1 MENVIHR
8 LTLDLTGPDT
18 IPRVEVQ
25 QDNARSLSISLTQ
38 GGRPYWIAEGVTA
51 VFSGRKPDGKPLF
64 NACTI
69 EKNRVVYDF
78 TDQTTNVA
86 GIVECEIL
94 LYSGDER
101 ILASPRFELAIDELI
116 HRDGDVPESAPEIS
130 ALTQMVAA
138 GTAMIEDL
146 REALGELEGVEEIL
160 TQARAAAEAASGS
173 EAAARGHA
181 KTAAA
186 AAADALTLAGQANSA
201 SQQANKYAYEANRN
215 AQRVAVEREA
225 AEKAADDAQTQAV
238 TAGDHAKA
246 AEESAKRA
254 EEAAAGAG
262 GGGISTETVSGM
274 ITGHNTNRDSH
285 EDIRQQVQGNN
296 DLIAALN
303 RDKLDAARLPE
314 AINTALA
321 QAQASG
327 LFDGAD
333 GRGIKTIARTSG
345 NGAAGTTDTYT
356 ITYTDGTKSTYQ
368 VRNGANGKDGTDG
381 DDGITPHIGS
391 NGNWYIGDTDTGVK
405 AQGEGGS
412 GSAVVVEAG
421 IRDADAVRDAG
432 RKPMKAMVSFM
443 DDDCRKAVYHRKDT
457 TPNEPSLW
465 ELIQELGI
473 PYTLSCPPGSIYDPE
488 NPVDGNEAYL
498 TVGELQE
505 MHRGGVGISCH
516 HWRQYN
522 MDDTELLPTEDDYD
536 ADLTRCLEKFR
547 AWGITDVLS
556 VAYPQGV
563 IADNYLHVAKRHFR
577 MGFGVTRGINQRPYA
592 SYRMDRCETFPTGS
606 AYVADPTKA
615 LNEAKARVNDL
626 AETGGWLI
634 FMTHAWYE
642 TFSPADLRSLV
653 AYIREQGIE
662 IVGVNDAIRNTGNV
676 VEVGDIV
683 KPMEEQTAPFFVV
696 DAEGN
701 TYTNALHDYTPS
713 GETLTEINAGYNLG
727 YIGGEN
733 GTRMSSTDT
742 NRWVSDDIKVQAGE
756 IYRLT
761 CSAVW
766 TGAAYAVL
774 TAASGGTVVDIVAG
788 DANTPSTALTDH
800 DITIP
805 EGGTILRVSS
815 NLTVQPEGYK
825 IYRVESA
832 EGSGSGASVT
842 IDTTL
847 TQSGQAADAKVV
859 GDALKEKQPKGNYLT
874 EAQLKTINGQ
884 SLVGEGN
891 IEISGTSQSGKTSF
905 DEFLDNIDVDYAYDS
920 ATGANYT
927 VIRVYKNKL
936 DGTKQYPFAVVP
948 DVNEIKYSTLD
959 FMEKFADDNGYLL
972 AINSGLGSPATH
984 QIDGIVV
991 QNGVVVYNT
1000 PAVYHAG
1007 SMPLTIDVNG
1017 DLSYASSNV
1026 DANELVANGVVS
1038 ALCGFC
1044 PIIVDY
1050 NTVNPPTVSNVTHF
1064 TQNAQRQIIGQFGNG
1079 DYAIVTCEG
1088 RDFDNSDGWTI
1099 AEAQTIC
1106 KKLGL
1111 KFAYNLDGG
1120 GSTQTVIGKKQ
1131 LNTIYENE
1139 KGRKLPSFI
1148 VFNGKTELG
1157 VMPDVPD
1164 IPTKTL
1170 ESITATYNGGS
1181 VAVGTDLTTLTGI
1194 VVTATYSDGSTAIV
1208 NGYTLSGEI
1217 VEGDNVIT
1225 VKYSGKTTTIT
1236 VVGVALS
1243 GFIWTIGTTEP
1254 NGTWFGQEGPEYHRT
1269 ALYTTENTGSQVA
1282 LDIDNN
1288 SVVNSHNVPYGAPKK
1303 LYLPKIPTG
1312 ATKLSWSNSDANVL
1326 EAVWLYDATGT
1337 RITEVGTKYDMASPL
1352 DLTKYPN
1359 AVYWNCDC
1367 KYGTKNATIY
1377 ANPDSSLPDAYARYQ
1392 IICDTE
1398 FTFS

>member
-1 MENVIHR
+1 MAIINCYDVNGDAIR
-8 LTLDLTGPDT
+8 FLTQWDHDISIRATGVKTSPIPEFRFSNKHSQKSKCISGVLVGDGVKAT
-18 IPRVEVQ
+18 IPNGFLQEALPIYVQLFYTYPSGDAKTEHTFVIPVKPASMPDGAVYEPVEV
-25 QDNARSLSISLTQ
+25 RS
-38 GGRPYWIAEGVTA
+38 IAELEKRIKALEENGVPGAGGVPSNPGFDTVSLGGDAGVVIIPDGTADAPAITFYGAHGDEPVALNNVADATDDRSAPNLGQVKQLVEQHSGQSADLSGYAKKQWVQEGFQPKGNYLTSAPVTA
-51 VFSGRKPDGKPLF
+51 VNGRTGAVNLSASDVGARPD
-64 NACTI
+64 TW
-69 EKNRVVYDF
+69 
-78 TDQTTNVA
+78 
-86 GIVECEIL
+86 
-94 LYSGDER
+94 
-101 ILASPRFELAIDELI
+101 
-116 HRDGDVPESAPEIS
+116 VPTAQEVG
-130 ALTQMVAA
+130 ALPA
-138 GTAMIEDL
+138 GTKIPAKLSDL
-146 REALGELEGVEEIL
+146 ENDKGYITGYTENDPTVPAW
-160 TQARAAAEAASGS
+160 
-173 EAAARGHA
+173 
-181 KTAAA
+181 
-186 AAADALTLAGQANSA
+186 
-201 SQQANKYAYEANRN
+201 
-215 AQRVAVEREA
+215 
-225 AEKAADDAQTQAV
+225 
-238 TAGDHAKA
+238 AKA
-246 AEESAKRA
+246 ATKPTYTAA
-254 EEAAAGAG
+254 EVGALPDTTVIPTVPSTLPNPKKLKFIGGATGEYDGSSELTITIPAAGE
-262 GGGISTETVSGM
+262 SSG
-274 ITGHNTNRDSH
+274 
-285 EDIRQQVQGNN
+285 
-296 DLIAALN
+296 
-303 RDKLDAARLPE
+303 
-314 AINTALA
+314 
-321 QAQASG
+321 
-327 LFDGAD
+327 
-333 GRGIKTIARTSG
+333 
-345 NGAAGTTDTYT
+345 
-356 ITYTDGTKSTYQ
+356 
-368 VRNGANGKDGTDG
+368 
-381 DDGITPHIGS
+381 
-391 NGNWYIGDTDTGVK
+391 
-405 AQGEGGS
+405 

-432 RKPMKAMVSFM
+432 RKPVKAMISFM
-443 DDDCRKAVYHRKDT
+443 DDDCRKAVYHRKAE

-473 PYTLSCPPGSIYDPE
+473 PYTLACPPGSIYDPE

-498 TVGELQE
+498 SVGELQE

-522 MDDTELLPTEDDYD
+522 MDDTELLPTEADYD
-536 ADLTRCLEKFR
+536 ADLTRCLEQFR

-577 MGFGVTRGINQRPYA
+577 MGFGVKKAINQRPYA
-592 SYRMDRCETFPTGS
+592 SYRMDRCETFPRGD
-606 AYVADPTKA
+606 AYKADTTLA
-615 LNEAKARVNDL
+615 LTEAKARVNDL

-642 TFSPADLRSLV
+642 TFSPADLCSLV

-733 GTRMSSTDT
+733 GTRMSSTDK

-1017 DLSYASSNV
+1017 DLSYASSDV

-1225 VKYSGKTTTIT
+1225 VKCSGKTTTIT

-1254 NGTWFGQEGPEYHRT
+1254 NGTWFGQGGPEYHRT

-1367 KYGTKNATIY
+1367 KYGTKNAKIY

>member
-1 MENVIHR
+1 MSNKEQLQNN
-8 LTLDLTGPDT
+8 
-18 IPRVEVQ
+18 
-25 QDNARSLSISLTQ
+25 NAE
-38 GGRPYWIAEGVTA
+38 Y
-51 VFSGRKPDGKPLF
+51 
-64 NACTI
+64 
-69 EKNRVVYDF
+69 
-78 TDQTTNVA
+78 
-86 GIVECEIL
+86 
-94 LYSGDER
+94 
-101 ILASPRFELAIDELI
+101 
-116 HRDGDVPESAPEIS
+116 S
-130 ALTQMVAA
+130 AL
-138 GTAMIEDL
+138 IEVL
-146 REALGELEGVEEIL
+146 KG
-160 TQARAAAEAASGS
+160 
-173 EAAARGHA
+173 
-181 KTAAA
+181 K
-186 AAADALTLAGQANSA
+186 
-201 SQQANKYAYEANRN
+201 
-215 AQRVAVEREA
+215 AV
-225 AEKAADDAQTQAV
+225 
-238 TAGDHAKA
+238 
-246 AEESAKRA
+246 
-254 EEAAAGAG
+254 G
-262 GGGISTETVSGM
+262 GGNV
-274 ITGHNTNRDSH
+274 
-285 EDIRQQVQGNN
+285 
-296 DLIAALN
+296 DL
-303 RDKLDAARLPE
+303 
-314 AINTALA
+314 
-321 QAQASG
+321 
-327 LFDGAD
+327 
-333 GRGIKTIARTSG
+333 
-345 NGAAGTTDTYT
+345 
-356 ITYTDGTKSTYQ
+356 
-368 VRNGANGKDGTDG
+368 
-381 DDGITPHIGS
+381 
-391 NGNWYIGDTDTGVK
+391 
-405 AQGEGGS
+405 
-412 GSAVVVEAG
+412 
-421 IRDADAVRDAG
+421 
-432 RKPMKAMVSFM
+432 
-443 DDDCRKAVYHRKDT
+443 
-457 TPNEPSLW
+457 
-465 ELIQELGI
+465 
-473 PYTLSCPPGSIYDPE
+473 
-488 NPVDGNEAYL
+488 
-498 TVGELQE
+498 
-505 MHRGGVGISCH
+505 
-516 HWRQYN
+516 
-522 MDDTELLPTEDDYD
+522 
-536 ADLTRCLEKFR
+536 
-547 AWGITDVLS
+547 
-556 VAYPQGV
+556 
-563 IADNYLHVAKRHFR
+563 
-577 MGFGVTRGINQRPYA
+577 
-592 SYRMDRCETFPTGS
+592 S
-606 AYVADPTKA
+606 AYATKEE
-615 LNEAKARVNDL
+615 LNN
-626 AETGGWLI
+626 
-634 FMTHAWYE
+634 Y
-642 TFSPADLRSLV
+642 
-653 AYIREQGIE
+653 
-662 IVGVNDAIRNTGNV
+662 
-676 VEVGDIV
+676 
-683 KPMEEQTAPFFVV
+683 
-696 DAEGN
+696 
-701 TYTNALHDYTPS
+701 
-713 GETLTEINAGYNLG
+713 
-727 YIGGEN
+727 
-733 GTRMSSTDT
+733 
-742 NRWVSDDIKVQAGE
+742 
-756 IYRLT
+756 
-761 CSAVW
+761 
-766 TGAAYAVL
+766 
-774 TAASGGTVVDIVAG
+774 
-788 DANTPSTALTDH
+788 
-800 DITIP
+800 
-805 EGGTILRVSS
+805 
-815 NLTVQPEGYK
+815 
-825 IYRVESA
+825 
-832 EGSGSGASVT
+832 
-842 IDTTL
+842 
-847 TQSGQAADAKVV
+847 
-859 GDALKEKQPKGNYLT
+859 QPKGNYATTEQLETKQPKGEYLT
-874 EAQLKTINGQ
+874 EHQPLKTINGQ

-891 IEISGTSQSGKTSF
+891 ITIEGGNGETVDLSGYQEKLISGTNIKTINGQSILGGGNIEIGGTSQSGKTSF

-1225 VKYSGKTTTIT
+1225 VKYSSKTTTIT

-1243 GFIWTIGTTEP
+1243 EFIWTIGTTEP
-1254 NGTWFGQEGPEYHRT
+1254 NGTWLGQGGPEYHRT

-1312 ATKLSWSNSDANVL
+1312 ATKLSWSNSDANVF
-1326 EAVWLYDATGT
+1326 EAIWLYDATGT

>member
-1 MENVIHR
+1 MSYTKQNFSAGQ
-8 LTLDLTGPDT
+8 TLK
-18 IPRVEVQ
+18 
-25 QDNARSLSISLTQ
+25 
-38 GGRPYWIAEGVTA
+38 AEHLNNIE
-51 VFSGRKPDGKPLF
+51 DGIIE
-64 NACTI
+64 I
-69 EKNRVVYDF
+69 EKNMQPKGEYATEDYVSQEIAKAQLGGD
-78 TDQTTNVA
+78 DSNVD
-86 GIVECEIL
+86 L
-94 LYSGDER
+94 
-101 ILASPRFELAIDELI
+101 
-116 HRDGDVPESAPEIS
+116 SAY
-130 ALTQMVAA
+130 ATK
-138 GTAMIEDL
+138 EDL
-146 REALGELEGVEEIL
+146 
-160 TQARAAAEAASGS
+160 
-173 EAAARGHA
+173 
-181 KTAAA
+181 
-186 AAADALTLAGQANSA
+186 
-201 SQQANKYAYEANRN
+201 
-215 AQRVAVEREA
+215 
-225 AEKAADDAQTQAV
+225 
-238 TAGDHAKA
+238 
-246 AEESAKRA
+246 
-254 EEAAAGAG
+254 
-262 GGGISTETVSGM
+262 
-274 ITGHNTNRDSH
+274 
-285 EDIRQQVQGNN
+285 
-296 DLIAALN
+296 
-303 RDKLDAARLPE
+303 
-314 AINTALA
+314 
-321 QAQASG
+321 
-327 LFDGAD
+327 
-333 GRGIKTIARTSG
+333 
-345 NGAAGTTDTYT
+345 
-356 ITYTDGTKSTYQ
+356 
-368 VRNGANGKDGTDG
+368 KD
-381 DDGITPHIGS
+381 
-391 NGNWYIGDTDTGVK
+391 Y
-405 AQGEGGS
+405 
-412 GSAVVVEAG
+412 
-421 IRDADAVRDAG
+421 
-432 RKPMKAMVSFM
+432 
-443 DDDCRKAVYHRKDT
+443 
-457 TPNEPSLW
+457 
-465 ELIQELGI
+465 
-473 PYTLSCPPGSIYDPE
+473 
-488 NPVDGNEAYL
+488 
-498 TVGELQE
+498 
-505 MHRGGVGISCH
+505 
-516 HWRQYN
+516 
-522 MDDTELLPTEDDYD
+522 
-536 ADLTRCLEKFR
+536 
-547 AWGITDVLS
+547 
-556 VAYPQGV
+556 
-563 IADNYLHVAKRHFR
+563 
-577 MGFGVTRGINQRPYA
+577 
-592 SYRMDRCETFPTGS
+592 
-606 AYVADPTKA
+606 
-615 LNEAKARVNDL
+615 
-626 AETGGWLI
+626 
-634 FMTHAWYE
+634 
-642 TFSPADLRSLV
+642 
-653 AYIREQGIE
+653 
-662 IVGVNDAIRNTGNV
+662 
-676 VEVGDIV
+676 
-683 KPMEEQTAPFFVV
+683 
-696 DAEGN
+696 
-701 TYTNALHDYTPS
+701 
-713 GETLTEINAGYNLG
+713 
-727 YIGGEN
+727 
-733 GTRMSSTDT
+733 
-742 NRWVSDDIKVQAGE
+742 
-756 IYRLT
+756 
-761 CSAVW
+761 
-766 TGAAYAVL
+766 
-774 TAASGGTVVDIVAG
+774 
-788 DANTPSTALTDH
+788 
-800 DITIP
+800 
-805 EGGTILRVSS
+805 
-815 NLTVQPEGYK
+815 
-825 IYRVESA
+825 
-832 EGSGSGASVT
+832 
-842 IDTTL
+842 
-847 TQSGQAADAKVV
+847 
-859 GDALKEKQPKGNYLT
+859 QPKGNYLT
-874 EAQLKTINGQ
+874 EIPEEYVTDEELDNKGYLTEHQELKTINGK

-1017 DLSYASSNV
+1017 DLSYASSNA

-1225 VKYSGKTTTIT
+1225 VKYSSKTTTIT

-1254 NGTWFGQEGPEYHRT
+1254 NGTWLGQGGPEYHRT

-1326 EAVWLYDATGT
+1326 EAIWLYDSTGT
-1337 RITEVGTKYDMASPL
+1337 RITSVNTKYDMASPI